1 MIQLINK
8 IKSLEIFSYL
18 IKMMDSSS
26 KGVYN
31 EEKMLSVKS
40 RFLEIFNLN
49 VYIFWKMVR
58 LHG

>member
-1 MIQLINK
+1 
-8 IKSLEIFSYL
+8 
-18 IKMMDSSS
+18 MMDSSS